1 MAIKKVPVVAPF
13 DLGRGIKRRDDIAKF
28 EVDLNDYVDNNTV
41 VYKDGKLSTVAP
53 CAKVTSLNGLDASE
67 GTLKKLGITCFY
79 GKFKAGDESTAKGA
93 PIQLGKTDVAS
104 SEAIANET
112 EVPEGVDLDFN
123 GWQIATD
130 AEITQYLYT
139 ATTDGKQSGWTRSN
153 ESGMNPDGSVKDE
166 NAWSD
171 WMYELN
177 LPSKP
182 ILVSTAGAIEGDG
195 STTNPIKL
203 EFDDTI
209 VKGPDGRYGAV
220 AKGGLD
226 CAAIDALPERPWKKG
241 TVLLAK
247 QDGECV
253 RLTAFDSIFQEVGVG
268 ITADKTNSF
277 TNEEY
282 KVVVTVSNTGEGKN
296 ALTNLNIVGPAN
308 TEDYDIKDVT
318 FTKSEADEV
327 EQVDN
332 LTYNIRG
339 LKKGG
344 TVKVKYTVVPKV
356 LGNYQFTAAV
366 NPNSALDKDLGNNNA
381 TLILNARTKSD
392 PTYVPSVDCPL
403 ITATELDSN
412 VVLQQI
418 KPYGTSTA
426 TVNGVSKSVT
436 EYPTGSVYST
446 NIFSRRRTLKGLRI
460 RLAGASTVVGY
471 KLAEQDGFAT
481 IVNGNTT
488 TIGRSINGDNRF
500 YIYSEHDV
508 VKRGTNGYTFMNG
521 VLEITE
527 DLMAFAFSCRPA
539 GTNCKWQNYALYAI
553 QDINAD
559 TITTSNV
566 VGGTA
571 TVEKIWSNRGS
582 IKDLPNP
589 AKGTQLVIPSTDSV
603 DREFYVD
610 PGTRRASTF
619 DRLVVKVKAG
629 TAASLK
635 YTSTDN
641 YAATQVRGKTTITED
656 TITVAADAK
665 TTDSVNTRYI
675 QVIVEE

>member
-1 MAIKKVPVVAPF
+1 MKKKRVVIPANM
-13 DLGRGIKRRDDIAKF
+13 GRGIKANTALSQY
-28 EVDLNDYVDNNTV
+28 EVDLADYVDGTTV
-41 VYKDGKLSTVAP
+41 TYNKGKLGAVIPAPTPATEIKVKAAKRADGDVVITNQDDTTVEVPAIKVKAAKEADGKV
-53 CAKVTSLNGLDASE
+53 V
-67 GTLKKLGITCFY
+67 ITN
-79 GKFKAGDESTAKGA
+79 
-93 PIQLGKTDVAS
+93 Q
-104 SEAIANET
+104 
-112 EVPEGVDLDFN
+112 
-123 GWQIATD
+123 
-130 AEITQYLYT
+130 
-139 ATTDGKQSGWTRSN
+139 
-153 ESGMNPDGSVKDE
+153 
-166 NAWSD
+166 
-171 WMYELN
+171 
-177 LPSKP
+177 
-182 ILVSTAGAIEGDG
+182 DG
-195 STTNPIKL
+195 STVEIEKP
-203 EFDDTI
+203 
-209 VKGPDGRYGAV
+209 V
-220 AKGGLD
+220 AATAGLD
-226 CAAIDALPERPWKKG
+226 CASIDALPEKPWKKG
-241 TVLLAK
+241 TTLLAK
-247 QDGECV
+247 QDGECI
-253 RLTAFDSIFQEVGVG
+253 RLAAFDSIFQEVGVG

-296 ALTNLNIVGPAN
+296 ELTNLNIVGPAN
-308 TEDYDIKDVT
+308 TEDYEIKDVT

-327 EQVDN
+327 EQVNN

-381 TLILNARTKSD
+381 TLILNARTKSN

-418 KPYGTSTA
+418 KPYGSITT
-426 TVNGVSKSVT
+426 TVNGVSKNVT
-436 EYPTGSVYST
+436 LYPTDSLYST

-460 RLAGASTVVGY
+460 RLNGASTIVGY
-471 KLAEQDGFAT
+471 NKAEQEGSAT

-488 TIGRSINGDNRF
+488 TIGRSVSGDSRF
-500 YIYSEHDV
+500 NIYSENDA
-508 VKRGTNGYTFMNG
+508 VKVGTNGYTFVNG

-539 GTNCKWQNYALYAI
+539 GTNCKWQNYALYAVR
-553 QDINAD
+553 DIDVN

-582 IKDLPNP
+582 IEDLPNP

-610 PGTRRASTF
+610 PGIHIASTF

-629 TAASLK
+629 TAASLN
-635 YTSTDN
+635 YTSTDG
-641 YAATQVRGKTTITED
+641 YAVTQVRGKTTITED

-665 TTDSVNTRYI
+665 STDSVKTRYI

>member
-28 EVDLNDYVDNNTV
+28 EVDLNDYVDNTTV
-41 VYKDGKLSTVAP
+41 VYKGGKLSTVAP
-53 CAKVTSLNGLDASE
+53 CARVTDLDRLSASE
-67 GTLKKLGITCFY
+67 GELNKLGITCFY
-79 GKFKAGDESTAKGA
+79 GKFKAGDASTALGA
-93 PIQLGKTDVAS
+93 PIQLGKTDVES
-104 SEAIANET
+104 SAAIIGSDQ
-112 EVPEGVDLDFN
+112 VPDGVDIDFN

-153 ESGMNPDGSVKDE
+153 EEGMNPDGSVKHLGR
-166 NAWSD
+166 WSD

-226 CAAIDALPERPWKKG
+226 CAAIDALPEKPWKKG

-253 RLTAFDSIFQEVGVG
+253 RLAALDSIFQEVGVG

-282 KVVVTVSNTGEGKN
+282 KVVVTVTNTGEGKN
-296 ALTNLNIVGPAN
+296 ELTNLNIVGPAN
-308 TEDYDIKDVT
+308 TADYEIKDVT
-318 FTKSEADEV
+318 FTKSEADAV
-327 EQVDN
+327 EQVNN

-381 TLILNARTKSD
+381 TLILNARTKED

-403 ITATELDSN
+403 ITAIELDSN

-418 KPYGTSTA
+418 KPIEITK
-426 TVNGVSKSVT
+426 NNVT
-436 EYPTGSVYST
+436 RLGYSINSYYSC
-446 NIFSRRRTLKGLRI
+446 NIFSQRRSLKGLRI
-460 RLAGASTVVGY
+460 KLDGVSTVVGY
-471 KLAEQDGFAT
+471 SETYHQTSTVFL
-481 IVNGNTT
+481 VNGDTT
-488 TIGRSINGDNRF
+488 TPSSSVNGDYDN
-500 YIYSEHDV
+500 YIYGDHDAL
-508 VKRGTNGYTFMNG
+508 KQGTAGYTFKDG
-521 VLEITE
+521 VLEITA
-527 DLMAFAFSCRPA
+527 DTMSFAFSCRPA
-539 GTNCKWQNYALYAI
+539 GSNCRWQNYSLFAV
-553 QDINAD
+553 NPVVER
-559 TITTSNV
+559 TITTSEV
-566 VGGTA
+566 VGGS
-571 TVEKIWSNRGS
+571 VE
-582 IKDLPNP
+582 IKSVFGTEIKKLNNTNP
-589 AKGTQLVIPSTDSV
+589 LAKQQLVIPTTGNINTDF
-603 DREFYVD
+603 EFIV
-610 PGTRRASTF
+610 GSRA
-619 DRLVVKVKAG
+619 VKVDNKLVFTVRAG
-629 TAASLK
+629 TAAALK

-641 YAATQVRGKTTITED
+641 YAVTQVRGKTTITED

-665 TTDSVNTRYI
+665 STDSVNTQYI

>member
-28 EVDLNDYVDNNTV
+28 EVDLNDYVDNTTV
-41 VYKDGKLSTVAP
+41 VYKGGKLSTTAS
-53 CAKVTSLNGLDASE
+53 CAKVTNLNGLDTSE

-79 GKFKAGDESTAKGA
+79 GKFKTGDESTATGA
-93 PIQLGKTDVAS
+93 PVQLGKTDVAS
-104 SEAIANET
+104 SEAIVNET
-112 EVPEGVDLDFN
+112 QVPEGVDLDFN

-139 ATTDGKQSGWTRSN
+139 STTDGKQSGWTRSN
-153 ESGMNPDGSVKDE
+153 ESGMNPDGSVKDA

-203 EFDDTI
+203 EFNDTI
-209 VKGPDGRYGAV
+209 VKGPDGKYGAV

-226 CAAIDALPERPWKKG
+226 CAAIDALPEKPWKKG

-253 RLTAFDSIFQEVGVG
+253 RLAAFDSIFQEVGVG

-296 ALTNLNIVGPAN
+296 ELTNLNIVGPAN
-308 TEDYDIKDVT
+308 TEDYEIKDVT
-318 FTKSEADEV
+318 FTKSEADAV

-381 TLILNARTKSD
+381 TLVLNARTKTD

-412 VVLQQI
+412 VVLQQL
-418 KPYGTSTA
+418 KPAGKSNIDGVQRTVYTIDQLGTS
-426 TVNGVSKSVT
+426 
-436 EYPTGSVYST
+436 
-446 NIFSRRRTLKGLRI
+446 NIFSRRNTLKGLRI
-460 RLAGASTVVGY
+460 RLDGASTVVGY
-471 KLAEQDGFAT
+471 SIVDCRGQAA

-488 TIGRSINGDNRF
+488 ASNLVSGDDGCR
-500 YIYSEHDV
+500 IVGDHDFP
-508 VKRGTNGYTFMNG
+508 KRGAGGYTFQDG
-521 VLEITE
+521 ILEITA
-527 DLMAFAFSCRPA
+527 DVLSFAFSCRPV
-539 GTNCKWQNYALYAI
+539 GNNCKWQSYSVFAVLPPKGLA
-553 QDINAD
+553 
-559 TITTSNV
+559 ITTSEL
-566 VGGTA
+566 VGATTA
-571 TVEKIWSNRGS
+571 ITKQWRYAKEVEYLS
-582 IKDLPNP
+582 IPN
-589 AKGTQLVIPSTDSV
+589 KNSVQVIPSTDSYDKDTYVSLDVSRSEPAKVV
-603 DREFYVD
+603 DK
-610 PGTRRASTF
+610 
-619 DRLVVKVKAG
+619 LVVTVRAG

-641 YAATQVRGKTTITED
+641 YAVTQVRGKTTITND
-656 TITVAADAK
+656 TITVTADAK
-665 TTDSVNTRYI
+665 STDSVNTQYI

>member
-28 EVDLNDYVDNNTV
+28 EVDLTQYVDNNTV
-41 VYKDGKLSTVAP
+41 VYENGKLSTVAP
-53 CAKVTSLNGLDASE
+53 CAKAKDLNRLDAFE
-67 GTLKKLGITCFY
+67 GKLKKLGITCFY
-79 GKFKAGDESTAKGA
+79 GKVKAGDTSTTKGA
-93 PIQLGKTDVAS
+93 PVQLGKTDVES
-104 SEAIANET
+104 SKAIRIET
-112 EVPEGVDLDFN
+112 QVPEGVDLDFN

-130 AEITQYLYT
+130 AEVTQYLYT
-139 ATTDGKQSGWTRSN
+139 STTDGKQSGWTRSN
-153 ESGMNPDGSVKDE
+153 EAGVNPDGTLKDLS
-166 NAWSD
+166 AWSD

-182 ILVSTAGAIEGDG
+182 IIVSTAGAIEGDG

-209 VKGPDGRYGAV
+209 VRGPDGRYGAV
-220 AKGGLD
+220 AKAGLD
-226 CAAIDALPERPWKKG
+226 CAAIDALPEKPWKKG

-253 RLTAFDSIFQEVGVG
+253 RLAAFDSIFQEVGVG

-296 ALTNLNIVGPAN
+296 ELTNLNIVGPAN
-308 TEDYDIKDVT
+308 TTDYEIKDVT
-318 FTKSEADEV
+318 FTKSEADAV

-332 LTYNIRG
+332 LTYNIHG

-412 VVLQQI
+412 VVLQQL
-418 KPYGTSTA
+418 KP
-426 TVNGVSKSVT
+426 NRPFNLDGVERTTYDLPAV
-436 EYPTGSVYST
+436 GAT
-446 NIFSRRRTLKGLRI
+446 NIFSRRNTLKGLRI
-460 RLAGASTVVGY
+460 KLDGASTVVGY
-471 KLAEQDGFAT
+471 KT
-481 IVNGNTT
+481 P
-488 TIGRSINGDNRF
+488 
-500 YIYSEHDV
+500 
-508 VKRGTNGYTFMNG
+508 GTNGVGVIVNNNSTTDSFTLEADYAQKIVGDHDYPKDGTDGYTFQGG
-521 VLEITE
+521 VLEITA
-527 DLMAFAFSCRPA
+527 DVTSFAFSCRPA
-539 GTNCKWQNYALYAI
+539 GQNCKWQSYLVLAVIPAK
-553 QDINAD
+553 AK
-559 TITTSNV
+559 TITPTNV
-566 VGGTA
+566 VGA
-571 TVEKIWSNRGS
+571 STVN
-582 IKDLPNP
+582 IKQWEHADEIRYFDNTY
-589 AKGTQLVIPSTDSV
+589 KNQEQVIPATDSLNKEIIV
-603 DREFYVD
+603 RGARKSEPAHVADK
-610 PGTRRASTF
+610 
-619 DRLVVKVKAG
+619 LVVTVRAG
-629 TAASLK
+629 TAASLL

-641 YAATQVRGKTTITED
+641 YAVALVQGKTTITENS
-656 TITVAADAK
+656 ITVAADAK
-665 TTDSVNTRYI
+665 STDSVNTKYI

>member
-28 EVDLNDYVDNNTV
+28 EVDLNDYVDNTTV
-41 VYKDGKLSTVAP
+41 VYKGGKLSTVAP
-53 CAKVTSLNGLDASE
+53 CARVTDLDRLSASE
-67 GTLKKLGITCFY
+67 GELNKLGITCFY
-79 GKFKAGDESTAKGA
+79 GKFKAGDASTALGA
-93 PIQLGKTDVAS
+93 PIQLGKTDVES
-104 SEAIANET
+104 SAAIIGSDQ
-112 EVPEGVDLDFN
+112 VPDGVDIDFN

-153 ESGMNPDGSVKDE
+153 EEGMNPDGSVKHLGR
-166 NAWSD
+166 WSD

-226 CAAIDALPERPWKKG
+226 CAAIDALPEKPWKKG

-253 RLTAFDSIFQEVGVG
+253 RLAALDSIFQEVGVG

-282 KVVVTVSNTGEGKN
+282 KVVVTVTNTGEGKN
-296 ALTNLNIVGPAN
+296 ELTNLNIVGPAN
-308 TEDYDIKDVT
+308 TEDYEIKDVT
-318 FTKSEADEV
+318 FTKSEADAV
-327 EQVDN
+327 EQVNN

-412 VVLQQI
+412 TVLQQI
-418 KPYGTSTA
+418 ATSEYTEHGTVILRQYA
-426 TVNGVSKSVT
+426 SKT
-436 EYPTGSVYST
+436 KYS
-446 NIFSRRRTLKGLRI
+446 NIFTRRRTLQGLRI
-460 RLAGASTVVGY
+460 KLDGASTIVGY
-471 KLAEQDGFAT
+471 KLRYDSNNNDGIIF
-481 IVNGNTT
+481 
-488 TIGRSINGDNRF
+488 D
-500 YIYSEHDV
+500 DV
-508 VKRGTNGYTFMNG
+508 STASNPIDGELSNILVANAAAVKRGVDGYTFNGG
-521 VLEITE
+521 VLEITTDYE
-527 DLMAFAFSCRPA
+527 AFAFSCRPQ
-539 GTNCKWQNYALYAI
+539 GENCKWQSYLLLATTPNKSRV
-553 QDINAD
+553 
-559 TITTSNV
+559 ITTTNVSGARVKIDKSFSN
-566 VGGTA
+566 TA
-571 TVEKIWSNRGS
+571 KLSTPIS
-582 IKDLPNP
+582 
-589 AKGTQLVIPSTDSV
+589 AYVIPAEDKTKLSSDIIAHSSGSREPLTVV
-603 DREFYVD
+603 DK
-610 PGTRRASTF
+610 
-619 DRLVVKVKAG
+619 LVVTVRAG
-629 TAASLK
+629 TVASLK
-635 YTSTDN
+635 YASTDN
-641 YAATQVRGKTTITED
+641 YAVTQVRGKTTITED

-665 TTDSVNTRYI
+665 STDSVNTKYI
-675 QVIVEE
+675 QVIIEE

>member
-1 MAIKKVPVVAPF
+1 MAIKKVPVVAPI

-67 GTLKKLGITCFY
+67 GILKKLGITCFY

-93 PIQLGKTDVAS
+93 PVQLGKTDVAS

-153 ESGMNPDGSVKDE
+153 ESGMNPDGSVKDA

-203 EFDDTI
+203 EFNDTI
-209 VKGPDGRYGAV
+209 VKGPDGKYGAV

-226 CAAIDALPERPWKKG
+226 CAAIDALPEKPWKKG

-253 RLTAFDSIFQEVGVG
+253 RLAAFDSIFQEVGVG

-296 ALTNLNIVGPAN
+296 ELTNLNIVGPAN
-308 TEDYDIKDVT
+308 TEDYEIKDVT

-327 EQVDN
+327 EQVNN

-381 TLILNARTKSD
+381 TLVLNARTKTD

-412 VVLQQI
+412 VVLQQL
-418 KPYGTSTA
+418 KPAGKSNIDGVRRTVYTIDQLGTS
-426 TVNGVSKSVT
+426 
-436 EYPTGSVYST
+436 
-446 NIFSRRRTLKGLRI
+446 NIFSRRNTLKGLRI
-460 RLAGASTVVGY
+460 RLDGASTVVGY
-471 KLAEQDGFAT
+471 SIVDCRGQAA

-488 TIGRSINGDNRF
+488 ASNLVSGDDGCR
-500 YIYSEHDV
+500 IVGDHDFP
-508 VKRGTNGYTFMNG
+508 KRGAGGYTFQDG
-521 VLEITE
+521 ILEITA
-527 DLMAFAFSCRPA
+527 DVLSFAFSCRPV
-539 GTNCKWQNYALYAI
+539 GNNCKWQSYSVFAVLPPKGLA
-553 QDINAD
+553 
-559 TITTSNV
+559 ITTSEL
-566 VGGTA
+566 VGATTA
-571 TVEKIWSNRGS
+571 ITKQWRYAKEVEYLS
-582 IKDLPNP
+582 IPN
-589 AKGTQLVIPSTDSV
+589 KNSVQVIPSTDSYDKDTYVSLDVSRSEPAKVV
-603 DREFYVD
+603 DK
-610 PGTRRASTF
+610 
-619 DRLVVKVKAG
+619 LVVTVRAG

-641 YAATQVRGKTTITED
+641 YAVTQVRGKTTITND
-656 TITVAADAK
+656 TITVTADAK
-665 TTDSVNTRYI
+665 STDSVNTQYI

>member
-13 DLGRGIKRRDDIAKF
+13 DLGRGIKRRDDITKF
-28 EVDLNDYVDNNTV
+28 EVDLNDYVDNSTV
-41 VYKDGKLSTVAP
+41 VYENGKLSTVAP
-53 CAKVTSLNGLDASE
+53 CAKVTNLNWLTASE

-79 GKFKAGDESTAKGA
+79 GKFKAGDESTAEGA
-93 PIQLGKTDVAS
+93 PVQLGKTDVAS
-104 SEAIANET
+104 SEAIVNET
-112 EVPEGVDLDFN
+112 EVPEGIDLDFN

-153 ESGMNPDGSVKDE
+153 ESGMNPDGSVKDV

-203 EFDDTI
+203 EFNDTI
-209 VKGPDGRYGAV
+209 VKGPDGKYGAV

-226 CAAIDALPERPWKKG
+226 CAAIDALPEKPWKKG

-253 RLTAFDSIFQEVGVG
+253 RLAAFDSIFQEVGVG

-381 TLILNARTKSD
+381 TLILNARTKSG

-412 VVLQQI
+412 TVLQQI
-418 KPYGTSTA
+418 ATSEYTERGTVILRQYA
-426 TVNGVSKSVT
+426 RKT
-436 EYPTGSVYST
+436 EYS
-446 NIFSRRRTLKGLRI
+446 NIFTRRRTLQGLRI
-460 RLAGASTVVGY
+460 NLDGASTLIGY
-471 KLAEQDGFAT
+471 RLSYDRNNNDGIIFDD
-481 IVNGNTT
+481 VSTT
-488 TIGRSINGDNRF
+488 SQPIDGELSNILVANADA
-500 YIYSEHDV
+500 
-508 VKRGTNGYTFMNG
+508 VKSGVDGYTFNG
-521 VLEITE
+521 SVLEITRDYE
-527 DLMAFAFSCRPA
+527 AFAFSCRPQ
-539 GTNCKWQNYALYAI
+539 GENCKWQSYLLLATTPNKSRV
-553 QDINAD
+553 
-559 TITTSNV
+559 ITTTNVSGARVKIDKTFSNITMQSNPV
-566 VGGTA
+566 SAYIIPAEDKVKLRSDIIASSSGRGDPLTA
-571 TVEKIWSNRGS
+571 
-582 IKDLPNP
+582 
-589 AKGTQLVIPSTDSV
+589 V
-603 DREFYVD
+603 DK
-610 PGTRRASTF
+610 
-619 DRLVVKVKAG
+619 LVVTVQAG

-641 YAATQVRGKTTITED
+641 YAVTQVRGKTTITED

-665 TTDSVNTRYI
+665 STDSVNTRYI

>member
-41 VYKDGKLSTVAP
+41 VYKGGKLSTVAP
-53 CAKVTSLNGLDASE
+53 CAKVTSLNWLDASE
-67 GTLKKLGITCFY
+67 GILKKLGITCFY

-93 PIQLGKTDVAS
+93 PVQLGKTDVAS

-153 ESGMNPDGSVKDE
+153 ESGMNPDGSVKDA

-203 EFDDTI
+203 EFNDTI
-209 VKGPDGRYGAV
+209 VKGPDGKYGAV

-226 CAAIDALPERPWKKG
+226 CAAIDALPEKPWKKG

-253 RLTAFDSIFQEVGVG
+253 RLAAFDSIFQEVGVG

-296 ALTNLNIVGPAN
+296 ELTNLNIVGPAN
-308 TEDYDIKDVT
+308 TEDYEIKDVT

-327 EQVDN
+327 EQVNN

-381 TLILNARTKSD
+381 TLVLNARTKTD

-403 ITATELDSN
+403 ITATELGSN
-412 VVLQQI
+412 VVLQQL
-418 KPYGTSTA
+418 KPAGKSNIDGVQRTVYTLDQLGTS
-426 TVNGVSKSVT
+426 
-436 EYPTGSVYST
+436 
-446 NIFSRRRTLKGLRI
+446 NIFSRRNTLKGLRI
-460 RLAGASTVVGY
+460 RLDGASTVVGY
-471 KLAEQDGFAT
+471 SIVNCRGQAV

-488 TIGRSINGDNRF
+488 ASNLVSGDDGCR
-500 YIYSEHDV
+500 IVGDHDFP
-508 VKRGTNGYTFMNG
+508 KRGAGGYTFRDG
-521 VLEITE
+521 ILEITA
-527 DLMAFAFSCRPA
+527 DVLSFAFSCRPV
-539 GTNCKWQNYALYAI
+539 GNNCKWQSYSVFAVLPPKGLA
-553 QDINAD
+553 
-559 TITTSNV
+559 ITTSKL
-566 VGGTA
+566 VGATTA
-571 TVEKIWSNRGS
+571 ITKQWRYAKEVEYLS
-582 IKDLPNP
+582 IPN
-589 AKGTQLVIPSTDSV
+589 KNSVQVIPSTDSYDKDTYVSLDVSRSEPAKVV
-603 DREFYVD
+603 DK
-610 PGTRRASTF
+610 
-619 DRLVVKVKAG
+619 LVVTVRAG

-641 YAATQVRGKTTITED
+641 YAVTQVRGKTTITND
-656 TITVAADAK
+656 TITVTADAK
-665 TTDSVNTRYI
+665 STDSVNTQYI